1 MSPQLC
7 SGRRW
12 HCDVRSI
19 PPLRLMRGD
28 SGFGQDRCDMHS
40 ENRKHSLK
48 RKKKKKRSTTDI
60 FLLLSA
66 WRQIKYTGGAQISAH
81 RLGKKEKVTGVE
93 KKSEI
98 RWMCEIAVMVIWCA
112 VDPVIGMKSHVLK
125 STFKESGFFSPQIV
139 PWIIVSAQLSK
150 DIYTTRAQGSLCFF
164 FFFFFFFSPW
174 FFTHPSVI
182 SGVSRVLTPRPPVSS
197 AFRQVKRRFMDFFS
211 HGKEKHALSARS
223 RRRAAPLTMHLKRGG
238 GYYRSWSPAQVPKQQ
253 LRKGCNR
260 CVN

>member
-1 MSPQLC
+1 MYVQFL
-7 SGRRW
+7 RW
-12 HCDVRSI
+12 DWCEVTVDLVRI
-19 PPLRLMRGD
+19 GVTCTLRIG
-28 SGFGQDRCDMHS
+28 STPWK
-40 ENRKHSLK
+40 E
-48 RKKKKKRSTTDI
+48 KKKKKGARLI
-60 FLLLSA
+60 FSSLLCA

-125 STFKESGFFSPQIV
+125 TTFKQSGFFFFFKIV
-139 PWIIVSAQLSK
+139 PWIIISAQLSK
-150 DIYTTRAQGSLCFF
+150 DLYTTRAQGSLCFF
-164 FFFFFFFSPW
+164 FFFFFSPR

-197 AFRQVKRRFMDFFS
+197 AFRQLKRRFMDFFS
-211 HGKEKHALSARS
+211 QGKEKHALSARS

-238 GYYRSWSPAQVPKQQ
+238 GGYYRSWSPAQVPKQQ

>member
-1 MSPQLC
+1 MYVQFL
-7 SGRRW
+7 RW
-12 HCDVRSI
+12 DWCEVTVDLVRI
-19 PPLRLMRGD
+19 GVTCTLRKG
-28 SGFGQDRCDMHS
+28 STPWK
-40 ENRKHSLK
+40 E
-48 RKKKKKRSTTDI
+48 KKKKKGARLI
-60 FLLLSA
+60 FSSLLCA

-125 STFKESGFFSPQIV
+125 TTFKQSGFFFFKIV
-139 PWIIVSAQLSK
+139 PWIIISAQLSK
-150 DIYTTRAQGSLCFF
+150 DLYTARAQGSLCFF
-164 FFFFFFFSPW
+164 FFFFFSPR

-197 AFRQVKRRFMDFFS
+197 AFRQLKRRFMDFFS
-211 HGKEKHALSARS
+211 QGKEKHALSARS

-238 GYYRSWSPAQVPKQQ
+238 GGYYRSWSPAQVPKQQ

>member
-1 MSPQLC
+1 MYVQFL
-7 SGRRW
+7 RW
-12 HCDVRSI
+12 DWCEVTVDLVRI
-19 PPLRLMRGD
+19 GVTCTLRKG
-28 SGFGQDRCDMHS
+28 STPWK
-40 ENRKHSLK
+40 E
-48 RKKKKKRSTTDI
+48 KKKKKGARLI
-60 FLLLSA
+60 FSSLLCA

-125 STFKESGFFSPQIV
+125 TTFKQSGFFFFFKIV
-139 PWIIVSAQLSK
+139 PWIIISAQLSK
-150 DIYTTRAQGSLCFF
+150 DLYTTRAQGSLCFF
-164 FFFFFFFSPW
+164 FFFFFSPR

-197 AFRQVKRRFMDFFS
+197 AFRQLKRRFMDFFS
-211 HGKEKHALSARS
+211 QGKEKHALSARS

-238 GYYRSWSPAQVPKQQ
+238 GLLQELEPSTSAKATAAQGLQQ
-253 LRKGCNR
+253 MCKLTLMNKSKL
-260 CVN
+260 

>member
-1 MSPQLC
+1 MYVQFL
-7 SGRRW
+7 RW
-12 HCDVRSI
+12 DWCEVTVDLVRI
-19 PPLRLMRGD
+19 GVTCTLRKG
-28 SGFGQDRCDMHS
+28 STPWK
-40 ENRKHSLK
+40 E
-48 RKKKKKRSTTDI
+48 KKKKKGARLI
-60 FLLLSA
+60 FSSLLCA

-125 STFKESGFFSPQIV
+125 TTFKQSGFFFFKIV
-139 PWIIVSAQLSK
+139 PWIIISAQLSK
-150 DIYTTRAQGSLCFF
+150 DLYTTRAQGSLCFF
-164 FFFFFFFSPW
+164 FFSPR

-197 AFRQVKRRFMDFFS
+197 AFRQLKRRFMDFFS
-211 HGKEKHALSARS
+211 QGKEKHALSARS

-238 GYYRSWSPAQVPKQQ
+238 GGVITGAGAQHKCQSNSCARAATDV
-253 LRKGCNR
+253 
-260 CVN
+260 